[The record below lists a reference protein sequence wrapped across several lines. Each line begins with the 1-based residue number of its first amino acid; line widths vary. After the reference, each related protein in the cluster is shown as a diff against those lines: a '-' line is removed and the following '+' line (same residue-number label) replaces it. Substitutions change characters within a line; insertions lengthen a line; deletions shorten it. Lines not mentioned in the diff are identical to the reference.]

1 MSKILASDFDP
12 VVTKTSFHYLTISL
26 FCQKKAIPIKN
37 TRYKKARIVLKPT
50 MTIEVL

>member
-12 VVTKTSFHYLTISL
+12 VVTKISFHYLTISL